1 METYDVILKT
11 SDAGAHPVDNK
22 TKKNPVDMEE
32 KLF

>member
-22 TKKNPVDMEE
+22 TKKNV
-32 KLF
+32 LFFIL